1 VPATCPVLSGRPK
14 RASGSRCQTADVAEN
29 TLYLDPLLKGRYPDL
44 SKLDRQLAVGL
55 RRAIKEKD
63 LAAVSAPVDF
73 LGFNYYSPVVVDAHG
88 QAVQPYPISA
98 AGWQQIY
105 PRGLY
110 DTLTRT
116 RREYGSPE
124 VMITENGVPD
134 SDGDSDQPTVDHARV
149 GFLEQ
154 HLRALHQAI
163 TDGCRVIGYHAW
175 SLLDNFEW
183 AAGYSQRW
191 GLVRVD
197 FDNPRRTIKGSASW
211 YSTVAE
217 RNQLPPK

>member
-1 VPATCPVLSGRPK
+1 
-14 RASGSRCQTADVAEN
+14 
-29 TLYLDPLLKGRYPDL
+29 
-44 SKLDRQLAVGL
+44 
-55 RRAIKEKD
+55 
-63 LAAVSAPVDF
+63 
-73 LGFNYYSPVVVDAHG
+73 VVVDTHG

-110 DTLTRT
+110 DRLTRT

-197 FDNPRRTIKGSASW
+197 FDNLRRTIKGSASW
-211 YSTVAE
+211 HSTVAE

>member
-1 VPATCPVLSGRPK
+1 MVVFTALGDRVDRWLTINEAKIIAQQGYQYGRMAPGK
-14 RASGSRCQTADVAEN
+14 INSHAAGVVIHHLNLAHGRAVTAFRTAKA
-29 TLYLDPLLKGRYPDL
+29 KGRIGP
-44 SKLDRQLAVGL
+44 
-55 RRAIKEKD
+55 
-63 LAAVSAPVDF
+63 
-73 LGFNYYSPVVVDAHG
+73 
-88 QAVQPYPISA
+88 
-98 AGWQQIY
+98 
-105 PRGLY
+105 

-134 SDGDSDQPTVDHARV
+134 SDGDSGQPTVDHARV
-149 GFLEQ
+149 EFLKQ

-197 FDNPRRTIKGSASW
+197 FDTFQRIIKGSASW

-217 RNQLPPK
+217 GNQLPRK